1 MGLESALDIF
11 INRMKKGGNM
21 VFLIF
26 MVSFL
31 VSFISFP
38 IVIPRL
44 KEAGIIG
51 KNMNSES
58 QEEIPEMGGL
68 VIAIGFGA
76 GIVATIFLRT
86 FFDIFLSVSLTP
98 ILAVLSTVLIV
109 VLIGI
114 FDDLISIRQGFKAIM
129 PIFAALPLMAI
140 KEGDSL
146 MKIPGLEIIN
156 FGIFYSLI
164 LVPLGITGAANAVNM
179 LAGFNGLE
187 AGMGIVAIG
196 SLAII
201 AYLMGQITSLII
213 LIAAFGALLA
223 TLYYNW
229 YPAKILV
236 GDVGTFTIGAVIAS
250 SVIIGNYEAAGIILM
265 IPYMV
270 DFLIKAKNHFPS
282 KNWWGIYKNGK
293 LYCPDSGPVG
303 LCQLIMRFSGGISE
317 RNLVLVLMGIE
328 TIFGVIAILIYI
340 D

>member
-1 MGLESALDIF
+1 
-11 INRMKKGGNM
+11 M

-26 MVSFL
+26 MVSL
-31 VSFISFP
+31 IVSFIGFP

-44 KEAGIIG
+44 KEAGIVG
-51 KNMNSES
+51 KNMNSEK

-114 FDDLISIRQGFKAIM
+114 FDDLISIRQGIKAIM
-129 PIFAALPLMAI
+129 PVFAALPLMAI

-187 AGMGIVAIG
+187 VGMGIVAIG

-201 AYLMGQITSLII
+201 AHLMGQTTSLII
-213 LIAAFGALLA
+213 LIAALGALLA

-236 GDVGTFTIGAVIAS
+236 GDVGTLTIGAVIAS
-250 SVIIGNYEAAGIILM
+250 SVIIGNFEAAGIILI

-270 DFLIKAKNHFPS
+270 DFLIKAKNHFPG
-282 KNWWGIYKNGK
+282 KNWWGTYKKGK
-293 LYCPDSGPVG
+293 LYCPESGPVG
-303 LCQLIMRFSGGISE
+303 LCQLIMKVCGGISE
-317 RNLVLVLMGIE
+317 RNLVLVLMGVE
-328 TIFGVIAILIYI
+328 AVFGAFAILIYV

>member
-1 MGLESALDIF
+1 
-11 INRMKKGGNM
+11 M

-26 MVSFL
+26 IISFTVSFTG
-31 VSFISFP
+31 FP

-44 KEAGIIG
+44 KKAEIVG
-51 KNMNSES
+51 KNMNSEK

-68 VIAIGFGA
+68 VIAAGFGV
-76 GIVATIFLRT
+76 GIVFAIFLRT
-86 FFDIFLSVSLTP
+86 FFDLFLSVNLTS

-109 VLIGI
+109 VLLGI
-114 FDDLISIRQGFKAIM
+114 FDDLISMHQWVKAIT
-129 PIFAALPLMAI
+129 PLFAALPLMAI
-140 KEGDSL
+140 KEGYSL
-146 MKIPGLEIIN
+146 MKIPGLEIID
-156 FGIFYSLI
+156 FGIFYPLI

-201 AYLMGQITSLII
+201 ANLMGQTTSFII
-213 LIAAFGALLA
+213 LIAALGALLA

-236 GDVGTFTIGAVIAS
+236 GDVGTLTIGAVIAS
-250 SVIIGNYEAAGIILM
+250 AVIIGNYEAAGVILM

-270 DFLIKAKNHFPS
+270 DFLIKAKNHFPA
-282 KNWWGIYKNGK
+282 KNWWGIYKKGK

-303 LCQLIMRFSGGISE
+303 LCQLIMKVWSGISE
-317 RNLVLVLMGIE
+317 RNLVLVLMGVE
-328 TIFGVIAILIYI
+328 AIFGVIAILVYI
-340 D
+340 